1 MLRKSK
7 YNSVYVYSLCLIA
20 ALAGLMFGY
29 ATAVITGVI
38 LPLQKFYQLTS
49 TETGW
54 AVSSI
59 IVGCVI
65 GALIGGKIADRFGR
79 KTALLTIAVIF
90 IVSSFGAAT
99 SQSFFIFSISRII
112 CGFAVGMAGTAST
125 MYMSEIAPAEIRG
138 KALGIY
144 NISVV
149 LGQAIA
155 FIVNYLIAQGMSEE
169 LLVSQGWKTMLYAQ
183 VFPSVAI
190 LLITFFLPESPAWCA
205 RNNKG
210 TSRAL
215 KVLKKVYHG
224 LSSEEVTSIFK
235 TMKDE
240 SAANQPPENKAA
252 GNTINWKKSP
262 VLRYILVVG
271 CCIAVLQQFTG
282 VNVMNYYA
290 PLVLQNASTD
300 VVMFQTIFIAICNGV
315 GSFIGMILFDRYG
328 RIPIM
333 KIGTIGSI
341 IGLLIASYGL
351 YTHDT
356 GYITIFGILFFM
368 LLFALSWS
376 VGAWVLISEVFP
388 EKIKGFG
395 MGLAVS
401 LMWAVNFL
409 ISLVFPVIN
418 DNVFLQEKFGGAFSM
433 WIFVVFNLICYIFIS
448 RYVPETKGVPLHE
461 IENLAAS
468 KLYDLKHK
476 KNDMV
481 A

>member
-1 MLRKSK
+1 MSQRSK
-7 YNSVYVYSLCLIA
+7 YNSAYVYVLCCIA

-29 ATAVITGVI
+29 STAVITGVV
-38 LPLQKFYQLTS
+38 LPLQQYYQLTP

-59 IVGCVI
+59 VIGCII
-65 GALIGGKIADRFGR
+65 GALVGGKIADKLGR
-79 KTALLTIAVIF
+79 KPALLIIAIIF
-90 IVSSFGAAT
+90 IASSLGAAM
-99 SQSFFIFSISRII
+99 SESFMIFSLSRIV

-125 MYMSEIAPAEIRG
+125 MYMSELAPAEIRG

-149 LGQAIA
+149 SGQVIV
-155 FIVNYLIAQGMSEE
+155 FIVNYLIAKGMPADV
-169 LLVSQGWKTMLYAQ
+169 LVSQGWKTMLFAQ
-183 VFPSVAI
+183 VVPSIAMLAI
-190 LLITFFLPESPAWCA
+190 TLFLPESPAWCA
-205 RNNKG
+205 RNNR
-210 TSRAL
+210 SQARSI
-215 KVLKKVYHG
+215 KVLTRIYSG
-224 LSSEEVTSIFK
+224 LTATDVAAIFDS
-235 TMKDE
+235 MKETVRPQD
-240 SAANQPPENKAA
+240 NVA
-252 GNTINWKKSP
+252 GGERTNLKSSP
-262 VLRYILVVG
+262 VLRYILLVG

-290 PLVLQNASTD
+290 PLVLQNSSTE
-300 VVMFQTIFIAICNGV
+300 VVMFQTIFIAVCNVV

-341 IGLLIASYGL
+341 VGLLNASYGL

-368 LLFALSWS
+368 LLFAVSWS

-401 LMWAVNFL
+401 LMWIANFL
-409 ISLVFPVIN
+409 ISLLFPVIN
-418 DNVFLQEKFGGAFSM
+418 DNAWLQETFGGAFSM
-433 WIFVVFNLICYIFIS
+433 WIFVVFNLVCYVFIS
-448 RYVPETKGVPLHE
+448 RYVPETKGVPLTE
-461 IENLAAS
+461 IERLAEN
-468 KLYDLKHK
+468 KLREIQGKRRD
-476 KNDMV
+476 V
-481 A
+481 IA

>member
-1 MLRKSK
+1 MSQRSK
-7 YNSVYVYSLCLIA
+7 YNSAYVYVLCCIA

-29 ATAVITGVI
+29 STAVITGVV
-38 LPLQKFYQLTS
+38 LPLQQYYQLTP

-59 IVGCVI
+59 VIGCII
-65 GALIGGKIADRFGR
+65 GALVGGKIADRLGR
-79 KTALLTIAVIF
+79 KPALLIIAIIF
-90 IVSSFGAAT
+90 IASSLGAAM
-99 SQSFFIFSISRII
+99 SESFMIFSLSRIV

-125 MYMSEIAPAEIRG
+125 MYMSELAPAEIRG

-149 LGQAIA
+149 SGQVIV
-155 FIVNYLIAQGMSEE
+155 FIVNYLIAKGMPADV
-169 LLVSQGWKTMLYAQ
+169 LVPRAGRLCFCPSGTLHCDVSDYA
-183 VFPSVAI
+183 
-190 LLITFFLPESPAWCA
+190 FLPESPAWCA
-205 RNNKG
+205 RNNR
-210 TSRAL
+210 SEARSI
-215 KVLKKVYHG
+215 KVLTRIYSG
-224 LSSEEVTSIFK
+224 LTATDVAAIFDS
-235 TMKDE
+235 MKETVRPQD
-240 SAANQPPENKAA
+240 NVA
-252 GNTINWKKSP
+252 GGERTNLKSSP
-262 VLRYILVVG
+262 VLRYILLVG

-290 PLVLQNASTD
+290 PLVLQNSSTE
-300 VVMFQTIFIAICNGV
+300 VVMFQTIFIAVCNVV

-341 IGLLIASYGL
+341 VGLLIASYGL

-368 LLFALSWS
+368 LLFAVSWS

-401 LMWAVNFL
+401 LMWIANFL
-409 ISLVFPVIN
+409 ISLLFPVIN
-418 DNVFLQEKFGGAFSM
+418 DNAWLQETFGGAFSM
-433 WIFVVFNLICYIFIS
+433 WIFVVFNLVCYVFIS
-448 RYVPETKGVPLHE
+448 RYVPETKGVPLTE
-461 IENLAAS
+461 IEQLAEN
-468 KLYDLKHK
+468 KLREIQGKRRD
-476 KNDMV
+476 V
-481 A
+481 IA

>member
-1 MLRKSK
+1 MSQKSK
-7 YNSVYVYSLCLIA
+7 YNSAYVYALCCIA

-29 ATAVITGVI
+29 STAVITGVV
-38 LPLQKFYQLTS
+38 LPLQKFYQLTP

-59 IVGCVI
+59 VIGCIVG
-65 GALIGGKIADRFGR
+65 ALCGGKIADKLGR
-79 KTALLTIAVIF
+79 KTALLIIATIF
-90 IVSSFGAAT
+90 IVSSLGAAF
-99 SQSFFIFSISRII
+99 SESFAIFSVSRII

-125 MYMSEIAPAEIRG
+125 MYMGELAPAEIRG

-144 NISVV
+144 NIVV
-149 LGQAIA
+149 VSGQVLV
-155 FIVNYLIAQGMSEE
+155 FIINYLIAKGMTEE
-169 LLVSQGWKTMLYAQ
+169 LLVSQGWKTMLYVQ
-183 VFPSVAI
+183 VIPSVAM
-190 LLITFFLPESPAWCA
+190 LVITLFLPESPAWCA
-205 RNNKG
+205 RNNKREE
-210 TSRAL
+210 SSLR
-215 KVLKKVYHG
+215 VLAKVYHG
-224 LSSEEVTSIFK
+224 LSAAEVRAIFE
-235 TMKDE
+235 TMKE
-240 SAANQPPENKAA
+240 NRAAKADTA
-252 GNTINWKKSP
+252 TSEKVNLGQSP
-262 VLRYILVVG
+262 VLKYILVVG

-290 PLVLQNASTD
+290 PLVLQNASTE
-300 VVMFQTIFIAICNGV
+300 VVMFQTIFIAVCNMV

-368 LLFALSWS
+368 LLFAVSWS

-401 LMWAVNFL
+401 LMWIANFL
-409 ISLVFPVIN
+409 ISLLFPVVN
-418 DNVFLQEKFGGAFSM
+418 DNAWLQAQFGGAFSM
-433 WIFVVFNLICYIFIS
+433 WVFVAFNLVCYFFIA
-448 RYVPETKGVPLHE
+448 RYVPETKGVPLNE
-461 IENLAAS
+461 IEALAAT
-468 KLYDLKHK
+468 KLQSLQG
-476 KNDMV
+476 KNHNV
-481 A
+481 TA

>member
-1 MLRKSK
+1 MSQKSK
-7 YNSVYVYSLCLIA
+7 YNSAYVYALCCIA

-29 ATAVITGVI
+29 STAVITGVV
-38 LPLQKFYQLTS
+38 LPLQKFYHLTS

-59 IVGCVI
+59 VIGCIVG
-65 GALIGGKIADRFGR
+65 ALCGGKIADKLGR
-79 KTALLTIAVIF
+79 KTALLIIAVIF
-90 IVSSFGAAT
+90 IVSSLGAAF
-99 SQSFFIFSISRII
+99 SESFAIFSVSRII

-125 MYMSEIAPAEIRG
+125 MYMGELAPAEIRG

-144 NISVV
+144 NIVV
-149 LGQAIA
+149 VSGQVLV
-155 FIVNYLIAQGMSEE
+155 FIVNYLIAKGMTEE
-169 LLVSQGWKTMLYAQ
+169 LLVSQGWKTMLYVQ
-183 VFPSVAI
+183 VIPSIAMLV
-190 LLITFFLPESPAWCA
+190 ITLFLPESPAWCA
-205 RNNKG
+205 RNNKREE
-210 TSRAL
+210 SSLR
-215 KVLKKVYHG
+215 VLAKVYRG
-224 LSSEEVTSIFK
+224 FSATEVQAIFDS
-235 TMKDE
+235 MK
-240 SAANQPPENKAA
+240 ENR
-252 GNTINWKKSP
+252 GNRSGSMAKEHSGFGKSP
-262 VLRYILVVG
+262 VLKYILLVG

-290 PLVLQNASTD
+290 PLVLKNASTE
-300 VVMFQTIFIAICNGV
+300 VVMFQTIFIAVCNMV

-368 LLFALSWS
+368 LLFAVSWS

-401 LMWAVNFL
+401 LMWIANFL
-409 ISLVFPVIN
+409 ISLLFPVVN
-418 DNVFLQEKFGGAFSM
+418 DNTWLQEQFGGAFSM
-433 WIFVVFNLICYIFIS
+433 WVFVAFNLVCYFFIS
-448 RYVPETKGVPLHE
+448 RYVPETKGVPLNE
-461 IENLAAS
+461 IEALAAN
-468 KLYDLKHK
+468 KLQSLQGKHR
-476 KNDMV
+476 NV
-481 A
+481 TA

>member
-1 MLRKSK
+1 MSQKSK
-7 YNSVYVYSLCLIA
+7 YNSAYVYALCCIA

-29 ATAVITGVI
+29 STAVITGVV
-38 LPLQKFYQLTS
+38 LPLQKFYQLTP

-59 IVGCVI
+59 VIGCIVG
-65 GALIGGKIADRFGR
+65 ALCGGKIADKLGR
-79 KTALLTIAVIF
+79 KTALLIIATIF
-90 IVSSFGAAT
+90 IVSSLGAAF
-99 SQSFFIFSISRII
+99 SESFAIFSVSRII

-125 MYMSEIAPAEIRG
+125 MYMGELAPAEIRG

-144 NISVV
+144 NIVV
-149 LGQAIA
+149 VSGQVLV
-155 FIVNYLIAQGMSEE
+155 FIINYLIAKGMTEE
-169 LLVSQGWKTMLYAQ
+169 LLVSQGWKTMLYVQ
-183 VFPSVAI
+183 VIPSVAM
-190 LLITFFLPESPAWCA
+190 LVITLFLPESPAWCA
-205 RNNKG
+205 RNNKREE
-210 TSRAL
+210 SSLR
-215 KVLKKVYHG
+215 VLAKVYHG
-224 LSSEEVTSIFK
+224 LSATEVRAIFE
-235 TMKDE
+235 TMKE
-240 SAANQPPENKAA
+240 NRAAKTDTAA
-252 GNTINWKKSP
+252 SEKVNLGQSP
-262 VLRYILVVG
+262 VLKYILLVG

-290 PLVLQNASTD
+290 PLVLQNASTE
-300 VVMFQTIFIAICNGV
+300 VVMFQTIFIAVCNMV

-368 LLFALSWS
+368 LLFAVSWS

-401 LMWAVNFL
+401 LMWIANFL
-409 ISLVFPVIN
+409 ISLLFPVVN
-418 DNVFLQEKFGGAFSM
+418 DNAWLQAQFGGAFSM
-433 WIFVVFNLICYIFIS
+433 WVFVAFNLVCYFFIA
-448 RYVPETKGVPLHE
+448 RYVPETKGVPLNE
-461 IENLAAS
+461 IEALAAT
-468 KLYDLKHK
+468 KLQSLQG
-476 KNDMV
+476 KNHNV
-481 A
+481 TA

>member
-1 MLRKSK
+1 MFQRSK
-7 YNSVYVYSLCLIA
+7 YDSAYVYALCCVA

-29 ATAVITGVI
+29 STAVITGVI
-38 LPLQKFYQLTS
+38 LPLQQYYQLTS

-59 IVGCVI
+59 VIGCII
-65 GALIGGKIADRFGR
+65 GALVGGKIADKLGR
-79 KTALLTIAVIF
+79 KPALLIIAVIF
-90 IVSSFGAAT
+90 IVSSLWGAM
-99 SQSFFIFSISRII
+99 SESFMVFAISRIVS
-112 CGFAVGMAGTAST
+112 GFAVGMAGTAST
-125 MYMSEIAPAEIRG
+125 MYMSELAPADIRG

-149 LGQAIA
+149 SGQVIV
-155 FIVNYLIAQGMSEE
+155 FIVNYVIAKGMPSDVLVEE
-169 LLVSQGWKTMLYAQ
+169 GWKTMLFAQ
-183 VFPSVAI
+183 VIPSVTM
-190 LLITFFLPESPAWCA
+190 LVITLFLPESPAWCA

-210 TSRAL
+210 EKRSL
-215 KVLKKVYHG
+215 KVLARIYRGV
-224 LSSEEVTSIFK
+224 SATDVAAIFDSMRE
-235 TMKDE
+235 TE
-240 SAANQPPENKAA
+240 ARENAA
-252 GNTINWKKSP
+252 GREFVILKSSP
-262 VLRYILVVG
+262 VLRYILLVG

-290 PLVLQNASTD
+290 PLVLQNSSTEE
-300 VVMFQTIFIAICNGV
+300 VMFQTIFIAVCNV
-315 GSFIGMILFDRYG
+315 IGSFIGMILFDRYG

-368 LLFALSWS
+368 LLFAVSWS

-401 LMWAVNFL
+401 LMWIANFL
-409 ISLVFPVIN
+409 ISLLFPVIN
-418 DNVFLQEKFGGAFSM
+418 DNTWLQETFGGAFSM
-433 WIFVVFNLICYIFIS
+433 WIFVVFNLVCYVFIS
-448 RYVPETKGVPLHE
+448 RYVPETKGIPLTQIEQLAGNKLRE
-461 IENLAAS
+461 IQGKA
-468 KLYDLKHK
+468 
-476 KNDMV
+476 MM
-481 A
+481 